1 MLEEVLQT
9 PGEVLIQNLVLVSIT
24 QGKYVNLTDYL
35 IELNIY
41 ESIFAPGVSGTLTL
55 SDSRNLA
62 EEFALL
68 GEEYL
73 IITVKTPSL
82 DDKDAISKAFKVYGL
97 EDKKYYNDGS
107 TLVYQLNF
115 ASIETFNDVLNPIF
129 KGFEGTPE
137 ELVARIY
144 LDYMQA
150 DRNVALD
157 TSELGK
163 VKTPLVIF
171 GESSNTIKFVSPG
184 WTPVE
189 CINWI
194 ASKTFPKNNEPAN
207 YLFWETTKGFYF
219 GNIGALFKNP
229 AELSIGEY
237 IYSQSFINSLTTDE
251 RHKSMYAIKNLSVSK
266 SFDQLD
272 NSMSGYLSNR
282 IIDVDL
288 YNKKFTNVDYDH
300 GTEFSKYNHMDG
312 TKSTPIF
319 DPAIVRNALSYVDIN
334 FSYSKLHNDNPE
346 NFDVKYKNI
355 FGNRRSNLV
364 ELDNLK
370 MELVIPGRTDVEA
383 GNIIQ
388 VRVPKKKGGALT
400 EEDKTEYVDDLL
412 YSGYYLITSLSHK
425 INLKTHYIT
434 MDVTRNSFLSKEVQ
448 K

>member
-1 MLEEVLQT
+1 
-9 PGEVLIQNLVLVSIT
+9 
-24 QGKYVNLTDYL
+24 
-35 IELNIY
+35 
-41 ESIFAPGVSGTLTL
+41 
-55 SDSRNLA
+55 
-62 EEFALL
+62 
-68 GEEYL
+68 
-73 IITVKTPSL
+73 
-82 DDKDAISKAFKVYGL
+82 
-97 EDKKYYNDGS
+97 
-107 TLVYQLNF
+107 
-115 ASIETFNDVLNPIF
+115 
-129 KGFEGTPE
+129 
-137 ELVARIY
+137 
-144 LDYMQA
+144 
-150 DRNVALD
+150 
-157 TSELGK
+157 
-163 VKTPLVIF
+163 
-171 GESSNTIKFVSPG
+171 
-184 WTPVE
+184 
-189 CINWI
+189 
-194 ASKTFPKNNEPAN
+194 
-207 YLFWETTKGFYF
+207 
-219 GNIGALFKNP
+219 
-229 AELSIGEY
+229 
-237 IYSQSFINSLTTDE
+237 
-251 RHKSMYAIKNLSVSK
+251 MYAIKNLSVSK

-282 IIDVDL
+282 IVDVDL

-425 INLKTHYIT
+425 INLRTHYIT